1 MPINFFYIDVDIK
14 LKRKVIIK
22 NWISNIIKNYN
33 YKIGNL
39 NIIFVND
46 SYLLKLNL
54 KYLNK
59 NTLTDIIT
67 FDYNNNDYIEGD
79 LYISIERVKDNS
91 EIYSTDFSNE
101 ILRVIIHGIFHLLGF
116 NDQTQDQIEIM
127 RFKENEALTQVAGL
141 SII

>member
-127 RFKENEALTQVAGL
+127 RFKENEALTQIAGL